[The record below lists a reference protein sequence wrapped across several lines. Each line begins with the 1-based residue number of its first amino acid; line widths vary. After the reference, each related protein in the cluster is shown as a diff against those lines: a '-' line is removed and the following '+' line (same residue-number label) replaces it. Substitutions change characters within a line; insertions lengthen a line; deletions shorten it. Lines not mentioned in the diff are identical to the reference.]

1 VKDIFLNNDFEYF
14 FDLYKFENPSLVRE
28 ILEKCLLFQIIKDGV
43 DETLKHSEDLLI
55 IQQNLFKECQAFVN
69 IKYSELNFHE
79 LIDFMKNIFT
89 QNLLNKVQEHPLFS
103 NGNYHIKF
111 SFLREHFFGGF
122 INPNSYMLSENKE
135 FNYLNQNKEYFKY
148 LDKGFI
154 FGAIFT
160 LVDFDFFSKKINYL
174 STNRGNQKRVMMNS
188 SEKDLNSI
196 IVEFSRID
204 QINYEFIQQC
214 LNILGIDGELEI
226 NRYENTISTFYILN
240 NNKKIALAD
249 LGFGYSQVIPIILK
263 VHNLLFKESILE
275 NIDGFPEFDNSKTLI
290 LEEPESNLHPNL
302 QSKLAELL
310 SYIHVK
316 FNVFFIIETHSE
328 YFIRKLQYLTAK
340 NELKIKDSVIYYFND
355 DKYVSKTEPKVK
367 EIFINEDGGL
377 TDSFGP
383 GFFDEAT
390 KLQFDLIRLQK
401 QQMN

>member
-1 VKDIFLNNDFEYF
+1 
-14 FDLYKFENPSLVRE
+14 
-28 ILEKCLLFQIIKDGV
+28 
-43 DETLKHSEDLLI
+43 
-55 IQQNLFKECQAFVN
+55 
-69 IKYSELNFHE
+69 
-79 LIDFMKNIFT
+79 
-89 QNLLNKVQEHPLFS
+89 
-103 NGNYHIKF
+103 
-111 SFLREHFFGGF
+111 
-122 INPNSYMLSENKE
+122 
-135 FNYLNQNKEYFKY
+135 
-148 LDKGFI
+148 
-154 FGAIFT
+154 
-160 LVDFDFFSKKINYL
+160 
-174 STNRGNQKRVMMNS
+174 
-188 SEKDLNSI
+188 
-196 IVEFSRID
+196 
-204 QINYEFIQQC
+204 
-214 LNILGIDGELEI
+214 
-226 NRYENTISTFYILN
+226 
-240 NNKKIALAD
+240 
-249 LGFGYSQVIPIILK
+249 
-263 VHNLLFKESILE
+263 LFKESILE

-377 TDSFGP
+377 TDSIGP